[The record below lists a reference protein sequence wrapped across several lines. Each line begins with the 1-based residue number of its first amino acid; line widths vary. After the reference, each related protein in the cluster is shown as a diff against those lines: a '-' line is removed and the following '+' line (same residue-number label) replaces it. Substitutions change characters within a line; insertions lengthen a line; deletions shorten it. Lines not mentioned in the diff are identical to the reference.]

1 MNRTLLS
8 QRERRLRGELLEL
21 LEKLPREGRE
31 LSKKKV
37 RKLHQPQRLY
47 QLKNLNGSF
56 RELIMRLRDNIAK
69 PSDVHLQEI
78 EPQLVLVEPNSE
90 EALIFK
96 AATLYWSVPVSE
108 GFGRR
113 MRFLIRDASNQ
124 RIIGIIGLTD
134 PVFNMGPRDNW
145 IGWSGEIRKEKLV
158 HIMDAFVLGA
168 LPPYNQ
174 LLGGKLVALL
184 ACSREIVRYFRRKY
198 GDYRGII
205 SRRKKN
211 ARLVLVTTTSAL
223 GRSSIYN
230 RLKIPGSIQFLTDIE
245 PKRVPVWQT
254 KGYGHFHIPE
264 EVFKAM
270 LDVLTRRGHPYA
282 KGNRF
287 GNGPSWKIRVIRQ
300 AAKELGIDKDL
311 LVHGVRRQVYLVPL
325 AENTRSFL
333 VGRSASPR
341 YLTLSA
347 KDITKFWLERWGVPR
362 SKRYP
367 DWRHWQ
373 PDTLIKS
380 LEYLQSKALSVE
392 SRSQFPNN
400 KL

>member
-1 MNRTLLS
+1 MNRTRLS
-8 QRERRLRGELLEL
+8 HSERRLRSELLEL
-21 LEKLPREGRE
+21 LEKLPREGQE
-31 LSKKKV
+31 LGKKKV

-47 QLKNLNGSF
+47 QLRNLNGSF
-56 RELIMRLRDNIAK
+56 RDLMMTLKGNIAK
-69 PSDVHLQEI
+69 PSDVQLQGI
-78 EPQLVLVEPNSE
+78 DPRLVLVEPNSK

-113 MRFLIRDASNQ
+113 MRFLVRDESNQ

-134 PVFNMGPRDNW
+134 PVFNMGPRDKW
-145 IGWSGEIRKEKLV
+145 IGWSSDMRKEKLV
-158 HIMDAFVLGA
+158 HVMDAFVLGA

-198 GDYRGII
+198 GDYRGVI

-230 RLKIPGSIQFLTDIE
+230 RLRIPGSVQFLTDVE
-245 PKRVPVWQT
+245 SERVPIWHT

-264 EVFKAM
+264 EAFKAM
-270 LDVLTRRGHPYA
+270 LDTLARREHPYA

-300 AAKELGIDKDL
+300 AARELGLDKDL
-311 LVHGVRRQVYLVPL
+311 IVHGVRRQVYLVPL

-333 VGRSASPR
+333 LGRSASPR

-347 KDITKFWLERWGVPR
+347 REITEFWRERWGVPR
-362 SKRYP
+362 SKRCP
-367 DWRHWQ
+367 DWRQWQ
-373 PDTLIKS
+373 PDTLIRS

-392 SRSQFPNN
+392 SS
-400 KL
+400 